1 MNPVETRLLVT
12 IDTEC
17 DKSSNWRTASPLT
30 FRGVTETIPGRLQPL
45 FARFGIRPTYLLSP
59 EVMTHPE
66 SVETLR
72 SIKDSELTT
81 HLHGDY
87 IVPQIKTWDFA
98 GSITD
103 EMQWEY
109 GHELERAKMASL
121 TELFR
126 QQFGYQPLSFRAGR
140 FGAGPHTGKILQDL
154 GYRIDS
160 SVTPHICWTSR
171 RGEKRPDYRGYA
183 EMPYT
188 LGPEGDISKPGTGG
202 LLELPVTILPAG
214 AVAANNPAEPVWF
227 RPWYSDA
234 DTLCRV
240 MDHVLAQPP
249 VNGVARPLVMMFHN
263 VELLAGASPYP
274 QTEVEVQRYLD
285 MMARVF
291 DLAARRG
298 VKSCT
303 MAEYADLY
311 LGTSSKFAPAAVP
324 ATERFEVRSAPVN
337 PRKAVDLSP
346 EIRIPLT
353 VVDAAL
359 ATHSV
364 QSWFGY
370 IFRERA
376 SRWDVVKPCQWLA
389 SHLDPHSPILSIGTG
404 VGFNLFWLAERGFT
418 QLYGTDIDPKA
429 VAAGSEI
436 AQRTGLPVTL
446 AEDNALEP
454 KLLRTEKYAVIEALN
469 WCHLLENFSLDGL
482 LDLYVPH
489 LTENGVFILDTIDAA
504 YNSVPENQYHT
515 ADRNKPVDQRRPSE
529 YRSRFSEA
537 DVRAAFR
544 RHGLEIEEI
553 ISETQLIPKRV
564 YVGRLVVKPALPTVP
579 PSREIPPLLKERY
592 TLCGKVAIE
601 DWYQDET
608 GTPGST
614 LNFPASTIT
623 ALRERIRRNDA
634 GSYGPTNLWLYE
646 ALAKFP
652 LSGREV
658 AVMGSEFP
666 WYEAMILEY
675 GGNPTTIEYR
685 KITTDQPGLRTFT
698 PDEFAKSPR
707 QFDVAFS
714 ISSFEHDGLGRY
726 GDPINPDGDLAAMR
740 RMKDIVKPGGLLF
753 LALPVGKDILVW
765 NAHRVYGQ
773 HRLPLLLEG
782 WKVVAT
788 FGFDD
793 ELLNHPTI
801 GGGENRN
808 YVQPVFVLQNIAE
821 PAAQTG
827 AAPQKATQ
835 AAKPASAARRFHGR
849 KPRVMLM
856 ADVPNWIFARHCKVL
871 SQLLGDEF
879 DFDFKLQGQ
888 SYNENDYDL
897 LYPLEWNLIPAG
909 QIRTP
914 AKYVTGIRSHISW
927 AGHDFLPFADFLA
940 TRFQRIHCVSSRL
953 TEMFRPFVPNTHYV
967 THGTDTAFFTPT
979 TRADQSGAGRIRIGW
994 AGNRVNKTKG
1004 FEDLVAPLAKL
1015 PGVELVFCGY
1025 QDKNLDLDGMRRFY
1039 NSIDCYVCSSSI
1051 HHEGNN
1057 NSLMEA
1063 AAMERAI
1070 ITTDNGAVPE
1080 YLVHGDNA
1088 LIIERELPNF
1098 IRAVCELRDDP
1109 ARRVEMGRRARA
1121 AVQRTFE
1128 WCDMARNYAE
1138 MFWTALDAAGSW
1150 KSPAGAVAA
1159 SVAPKQVAKQ
1169 PVAVQAAPV
1178 VHTPAPAA
1186 PVAQPGLIAPAIFNK
1201 QPRQAPEEDPLAKA
1215 EAAAREALSLFPDG
1229 IEALGLLAQVL
1240 FRQGRWVECAQT
1252 CQQLLSKK
1260 PDSFDALVVF
1270 AESLVR
1276 LDDIA
1281 TAIEAYRECLLLAP
1295 GDAEVLQR
1303 LEELSAVLP
1312 TKPVSQPALLP
1323 VQEAEI
1329 ALGLQA
1335 LESDDFVTA
1344 LSHYQCAQKLGPSHP
1359 DLDSIVNQLQAAL
1372 GNANAGASP
1381 TPVPVTSAA
1390 ESNLAPAKE
1399 PAPAKQREAGWS
1411 FLIIT
1416 NGKRP
1421 GKLRREIESIQALNI
1436 PACEILV
1443 GGEPP
1448 ASLPAGVGT
1457 APAVDAARNGR
1468 LGEMRNVLT
1477 AAAHYDHLVV
1487 VDDDFI
1493 FHSDF
1498 FSGLQNYGEDWD
1510 VLAVRIL
1517 NPDGTRFWDWA
1528 THGGPRGHVLLNYDE
1543 QDEHVYNTGGLCL
1556 LKSYVADRVKWDDG
1570 RGFYQGED
1578 VDFASRLRAAGYRPK
1593 FNRHSTTTH
1602 DDPRYTLKMAPV
1614 GLQIVRRDAE
1624 VGVPIRW
1631 AAPFFNP
1638 SGYASEA
1645 INFVLPLEKRCEIA
1659 IHHHTNVTSE
1669 KFIAG
1674 LPVAERE
1681 SLFRMRDRFA
1691 SIKGGIVI
1699 SHNPAG
1705 GFVRFADAEY
1715 SIGRTM
1721 FETDRIAPE
1730 WVAACNRMNEVW
1742 VPSKFNVETFAS
1754 SGVDRSKLVV
1764 VPGAVDSEFFNPSL
1778 HTPYALNRPAKFNFL
1793 SIFEWS
1799 SRKGWDVMLAAYL
1812 REFSAADDVCL
1823 WLRTY
1828 LFSKPD
1834 GDPAEAIWKR
1844 IRDFTA
1850 TLGLGDKA
1858 LPRIELIAEQVPNE
1872 QLPSLYLA
1880 CDCYLAPSR
1889 GEGWGRPQHE
1899 AMLMERPVIATNW
1912 SANTEFM
1919 SDETGYLIDYELVEA
1934 RGLEPELWHYKGHRW
1949 ANPSENHLRSLMRRV
1964 YSNPDEARAKGK
1976 AARQHMAANYSRE
1989 AVAEIIVRRLNAAE
2003 RVIQSNILP
2012 DAKAVELHRPSPQI
2026 SGKPVVAALEGSYLD
2041 FGSLSNVNRA
2051 VVNAL
2056 AGEKAVRVVPTV
2068 LSASPQ
2074 GAGRP
2079 AELQA
2084 FSKKVVQ
2091 KSPSDTEVTIR
2102 HEWPPRWDR
2111 PARGAWVLMQ
2121 PWEFGSLPEA
2131 WVQKCAE
2138 VDEIWCYSRYVRSLY
2153 VAAGIPLSK
2162 LKILSLGF
2170 DPAVHRPDAAPY
2182 ALPTAKK
2189 FKFLFVG
2196 GTINR
2201 KGADVLLDTYLKT
2214 FRSTDDVCLVIKD
2227 FGGKSVYAGQT
2238 LSARIR
2244 EAQADITAPEIVY
2257 LDNELTAA
2265 EMAGLYIACDCLVH
2279 PYRGEGFG
2287 LPVLEAMACAL
2298 PVIVTGG
2305 GSTDDFA
2312 TDEFV
2317 HRLPAKRMLLGNEIS
2332 GMKLDHIGW
2341 WLEPDAEAFRL
2352 TLLDAVASQGE
2363 WRARAVRGA
2372 AHVLAHWTWRHT
2384 AETAATLIVELRDRR
2399 VREAA
2404 ERIARASNKP
2414 VNFVLPE
2421 IAHLGRLENAVAVL
2435 NADNFAKAWNLG
2447 IEALNIRPFHPE
2459 AWVFLA
2465 ETAVKAGNYSLA
2477 RRCARKAA
2485 ALVPKWKPAKKL
2497 VSSIPDR
2504 ADAPTMALSEPPFRE
2519 GQPQRLSVCMVAKNE
2534 EKFLGRC
2541 LESIRG
2547 LADQIVVV
2555 DTGSTDK
2562 TVEIAKQHGAEVY
2575 FRAWDHDFS
2584 AARNEAMRHATGDW
2598 ILILDADEE
2607 LPADQHAALRKHLT
2621 EESVIAWRL
2630 PLTDIGRENEGVSQV
2645 PRLFRNAPSLF
2656 YVSRIHEQVY
2666 ASVETRRQQWG
2677 MENRFGAA
2685 KLLHYGYQAA
2695 VVKDRDKVSRNLRLL
2710 ELANEEFPN
2719 DVNLL
2724 MNLGLELWRAGQ
2736 YQFALE
2742 AYDNAYRAMTT
2753 APYEETPPELRE
2765 VLLTQFASHLLS
2777 LKHYAEV
2784 ILVLSS
2790 GAARPADVTAS
2801 HHFMQGLAHLE
2812 LKQWQ
2817 PCVTQ
2822 MRLCLSKRDKP
2833 ALTPIHREVKKAGP
2847 AHCLANALRQ
2857 LGQNDAAQAA
2867 FQQALTDDPKSEG
2880 ARLDF
2885 STFLAQRDETV
2896 PALTLLNEIIGL
2908 NPLNV
2913 KAWEIGGH
2921 VALRAP
2927 ETAEFAMDWTGEA
2940 VKNLPDEP
2948 VLRRQRGEALLY
2960 GGQGAQAVCFW
2971 NEAARSGEPA
2981 TIASLIVCQL
2991 LAGQPLIA
2999 ITQEQ
3004 ELAVSQEFLRA
3015 YRKLV
3020 NYNVESSVIGIHERI
3035 HLLKGVLPSATRL
3048 IEQVV
3053 SDSMAHA

>member
-1 MNPVETRLLVT
+1 MRSVETRLLVT

-66 SVETLR
+66 SVATLR
-72 SIKDSELTT
+72 SIRDGELTT

-87 IVPQIKTWDFA
+87 IVPKIKTWDFA

-109 GHELERAKMASL
+109 GHDLERAKMAAL

-126 QQFGYQPLSFRAGR
+126 QQFGYQPVSFRAGR

-171 RGEKRPDYRGYA
+171 HGEKRPDYRGYG

-188 LGPEGDISKPGTGG
+188 LGFEGDIARPGTGG
-202 LLELPVTILPAG
+202 LLELPVTILPTG
-214 AVAANNPAEPVWF
+214 AVRANNPAEPVWF

-274 QTEVEVQRYLD
+274 QTEGEVQRYLD

-291 DLAARRG
+291 DLAGRRG

-311 LGTSSKFAPAAVP
+311 LGTSTKTGPAAAATHPTPERIEVQSVP
-324 ATERFEVRSAPVN
+324 AKPT
-337 PRKAVDLSP
+337 KTMDLSP

-359 ATHSV
+359 ATHGV

-389 SHLDPHSPILSIGTG
+389 THLDPHSPVLSIGTG

-429 VAAGSEI
+429 VAAGREI

-469 WCHLLENFSLDGL
+469 WCHLLENFSLDRL

-489 LTENGVFILDTIDAA
+489 LAENGVFILDTIDAA

-544 RHGLEIEEI
+544 RHGIEIAEI
-553 ISETQLIPKRV
+553 ISEVQLIPKRV
-564 YVGRLVVKPALPTVP
+564 YVGRLVAKPATGSAP
-579 PSREIPPLLKERY
+579 PSREIPPLLKDRY
-592 TLCGKVAIE
+592 TLCGKIAVE

-623 ALRERIRRNDA
+623 ALRERIRRREP

-675 GGNPTTIEYR
+675 GGKPTTIEYR
-685 KITTDQPGLRTFT
+685 KITTDQPGLRTYT
-698 PDEFAKSPR
+698 PDEFAKNPR

-765 NAHRVYGQ
+765 NAHRVYGRN
-773 HRLPLLLEG
+773 RLPLLLEG

-788 FGFDD
+788 FGFSDD
-793 ELLNHPTI
+793 LLNHQTI

-808 YVQPVFVLQNIAE
+808 YVQPVFVLENVSESIAR
-821 PAAQTG
+821 
-827 AAPQKATQ
+827 
-835 AAKPASAARRFHGR
+835 PASAAVSVASQPKPAAARRRFRGR

-879 DFDFKLQGQ
+879 DFDIKLQGQ

-897 LYPLEWNLIPAG
+897 LYPLEWNLIPAA

-914 AKYVTGIRSHISW
+914 AKYITGIRSHISW
-927 AGHDFLPFADFLA
+927 SGHDFLPFADFLA

-953 TEMFRPFVPNTHYV
+953 TGMFRPFVPNTHYV
-967 THGTDTAFFTPT
+967 THGTDTGFFTAT
-979 TRADQSGAGRIRIGW
+979 TRADQSGAGCIRIGW

-1080 YLVHGDNA
+1080 YLVHGENA

-1128 WCDMARNYAE
+1128 WRDMARKYAE
-1138 MFWTALDAAGSW
+1138 LFWTALDAADGW
-1150 KSPAGAVAA
+1150 KSPAGAVAK
-1159 SVAPKQVAKQ
+1159 SVSPKPVSKPAP
-1169 PVAVQAAPV
+1169 VQAPV
-1178 VHTPAPAA
+1178 VVTGPAPV
-1186 PVAQPGLIAPAIFNK
+1186 PSQPQPPAVVVHALFNK
-1201 QPRQAPEEDPLAKA
+1201 KAEERPADDSLAKA
-1215 EAAAREALSLFPDG
+1215 EAAAREALAIFPDG

-1252 CQQLLSKK
+1252 CQQLLSKQ
-1260 PDSFDALVVF
+1260 PDSFDALVVL

-1276 LDDIA
+1276 LNDIP

-1303 LEELSAVLP
+1303 LDELSAASPAVPAAPAGLP
-1312 TKPVSQPALLP
+1312 PE
-1323 VQEAEI
+1323 QEAEI
-1329 ALGLQA
+1329 ALGLRA
-1335 LESDDFVTA
+1335 LEADDFVTA
-1344 LSHYQCAQKLGPSHP
+1344 LGHYLRAQKLGPSHP

-1372 GNANAGASP
+1372 GNPAAAATSAPAPG
-1381 TPVPVTSAA
+1381 TPVASDVERT
-1390 ESNLAPAKE
+1390 
-1399 PAPAKQREAGWS
+1399 PAKQREQGWS

-1421 GKLRREIESIQALNI
+1421 AKLRREIESIEALNI
-1436 PACEILV
+1436 PAYEILV

-1448 ASLPAGVGT
+1448 ADLPPGVGT

-1477 AAAHYDHLVV
+1477 AAARFDHLVV

-1493 FHSDF
+1493 FHPDF
-1498 FSGLQNYGEDWD
+1498 FSGLQTYGEDWD

-1578 VDFASRLRAAGYRPK
+1578 VDFAARLRAAGYRPK

-1602 DDPRYTLKMAPV
+1602 DDPRYTLKETPA
-1614 GLQIVRRDAE
+1614 GLQITRRDTE
-1624 VGVPIRW
+1624 LGLRVRW

-1645 INFVLPLEKRCEIA
+1645 INFVLPLEKRCEIG
-1659 IHHHTNVTSE
+1659 IIHHTNVTSE

-1674 LPVAERE
+1674 LPAQERE
-1681 SLFRMRDRFA
+1681 ALFRMRDRFP
-1691 SIKGGIVI
+1691 SLKGGIVI

-1705 GFVRFADAEY
+1705 GFVRFADADY

-1721 FETDRIAPE
+1721 FETDRIDPE

-1742 VPSKFNVETFAS
+1742 VPSRFNVETFAS
-1754 SGVDRSKLVV
+1754 SGVDRSKLFV
-1764 VPGAVDSEFFNPSL
+1764 VPGAVDSEFFNPAN
-1778 HTPYALNRPAKFNFL
+1778 HKPYPLNKPAKFNFL

-1799 SRKGWDVMLAAYL
+1799 SRKGWDVMLGAYL
-1812 REFSAADDVCL
+1812 REFSASDDVCL

-1844 IRDFTA
+1844 IREFIA

-1949 ANPSENHLRSLMRRV
+1949 ANPSESHLRSLMRRV
-1964 YSNPDEARAKGK
+1964 YSNPEEAREKGR
-1976 AARQHMAANYSRE
+1976 AARRHMATHYGRD
-1989 AVAEIIVRRLNAAE
+1989 AVADIVIRRLNAAE
-2003 RVIQSNILP
+2003 RLILSHTAP
-2012 DAKAVELHRPSPQI
+2012 EAKAVELHRPAPQGV
-2026 SGKPVVAALEGSYLD
+2026 GKPVVVSLEGSYLD

-2051 VVNAL
+2051 LVNGL
-2056 AGEKAVRVVPTV
+2056 SEEKSVRIVATAFSGPT
-2068 LSASPQ
+2068 Q

-2084 FSKKVVQ
+2084 FAKRVVQ
-2091 KSPSDTEVTIR
+2091 KSPADTEVTVR

-2131 WVQKCAE
+2131 WVQQCAE

-2162 LKILSLGF
+2162 LKILPLGF
-2170 DPAVHRPDAAPY
+2170 DPALHNPDATPFAVPS
-2182 ALPTAKK
+2182 TKT

-2201 KGADVLLDTYLKT
+2201 KGADLLLETYLKT
-2214 FRSTDDVCLVIKD
+2214 FRRSDDVCLVIKD

-2238 LSARIR
+2238 LSAKIR
-2244 EAQADITAPEIVY
+2244 QAQADPDAAEIVY
-2257 LDNELTAA
+2257 LDGELSAA
-2265 EMAGLYIACDCLVH
+2265 EMAGLYTACDCLVH

-2317 HRLPAKRMLLGNEIS
+2317 NRLPARRVFLGAEIS
-2332 GMKLDHIGW
+2332 GMKLDHLGW
-2341 WLEPDAEAFRL
+2341 WLEPDAESLRL
-2352 TLLDAVASQGE
+2352 SLREAIASQAR
-2363 WRARAVRGA
+2363 WSARARKGADHVRA
-2372 AHVLAHWTWRHT
+2372 NWTWSHSAGT
-2384 AETAATLIVELRDRR
+2384 VATLVHELRERR
-2399 VREAA
+2399 VREAS
-2404 ERIARASNKP
+2404 ERLARASNKP
-2414 VNFVLPE
+2414 VNFVLPD
-2421 IAHLGRLENAVAVL
+2421 IAHLGRLDDAVSVL
-2435 NADNFAKAWNLG
+2435 NSGDFARAWSMG

-2485 ALVPKWKPAKKL
+2485 AMVPKWKPAKKL
-2497 VSSIPDR
+2497 TSGIPDR
-2504 ADAPTMALSEPPFRE
+2504 ADAPLVTLDEPPFRE
-2519 GQPQRLSVCMVAKNE
+2519 GQPPRLTVCMIAKNE

-2547 LADQIVVV
+2547 LADQIVLV
-2555 DTGSTDK
+2555 DTGSTDR

-2575 FRAWDHDFS
+2575 FRPWDFNFS
-2584 AARNEAMRHATGDW
+2584 AARNEAIRHATGDW

-2607 LPADQHAALRKHLT
+2607 LPADQHAVLRKHLT
-2621 EESVIAWRL
+2621 EASVIAWRL
-2630 PLTDIGRENEGVSQV
+2630 PLIDIGREDEGVSQV
-2645 PRLFRNAPSLF
+2645 PRLFRNAPALF
-2656 YVSRIHEQVY
+2656 YVSRIHEQIY

-2677 MENRFGAA
+2677 MENRFGSAR
-2685 KLLHYGYQAA
+2685 LTHYGYQAA
-2695 VVKDRDKVSRNLRLL
+2695 VVKDRDKVARNLRLL

-2736 YQFALE
+2736 YPFAIK
-2742 AYDNAYRAMTT
+2742 AYDDAYRAMTT
-2753 APYEETPPELRE
+2753 APYDETPPELRE
-2765 VLLTQFASHLLS
+2765 VLLTQLASHLLA
-2777 LKHYAEV
+2777 LKRHGDVVA
-2784 ILVLSS
+2784 VLSS

-2817 PCVTQ
+2817 ACATQ
-2822 MRLCLSKRDKP
+2822 MRLCLSKRGKP
-2833 ALTPIHREVKKAGP
+2833 ALTPVHREVNRAGP

-2857 LGQNDAAQAA
+2857 LGQNEAALEAY
-2867 FQQALTDDPKSEG
+2867 QQALKDDPKSEG
-2880 ARLDF
+2880 TRLDF
-2885 STFLAQRDETV
+2885 AMFLAQQGETI

-2908 NPLNV
+2908 NPGNI

-2921 VALRAP
+2921 IALRAP
-2927 ETAEFAMDWTGEA
+2927 ETAEFAMDWTSEA
-2940 VKNLPDEP
+2940 LKNVPDEAK
-2948 VLRRQRGEALLY
+2948 LRRQRAEALLY
-2960 GGQGAQAVCFW
+2960 GGQGGEAVGFW
-2971 NEAARSGEPA
+2971 AEAAQNGEPA
-2981 TIASLIVCQL
+2981 TAAALIICQL
-2991 LAGQPLIA
+2991 LAGQPLA
-2999 ITQEQ
+2999 AVTPAQEMS
-3004 ELAVSQEFLRA
+3004 VSQEFLRA

-3020 NYNVESSVIGIHERI
+3020 TFGAESSVIGIHNRI
-3035 HLLKGVLPSATRL
+3035 GLLRGVLPAATRL

-3053 SDSMAHA
+3053 SESLTHA